1 MATTANEMQTLN
13 AQAAQSG
20 QAPAIK
26 DTTGLSASA
35 APTGMQARLIEMFPS
50 MKDILLEPAVKKAT
64 PAVMML
70 IIFLVF
76 FVIYTALQEPV
87 YRPLFPGMTDTDR
100 QSAMESLKEG
110 GFTGM
115 INRSSGQL
123 EVPAEQFHEARIYL
137 ASKGIPAEG
146 GALGFDALKESAN
159 ITTSQF
165 MEQANYAAAVEQ
177 ELAKSIVQIASIQ
190 HARVHLAIPQQ
201 SVFVRDRTPPKASVV
216 LRRYP
221 GRHIDDSHV
230 RAIINLIASSVPYL
244 LPEDVSVVDNLGNLL
259 SDSARD
265 SALGMTAAQL
275 QHKQQIEDTYRNR
288 IYQLLGPIYG
298 EDNVRGQVDVVL
310 DFTETESTFETYDP
324 SSKGSVTRSE
334 VLSLDR
340 TARADAEGV
349 PGSTTNQPPE
359 DTEFSL
365 DGSATTKGGANIG
378 ETISSRTTRN
388 YEMDRTI
395 RTVRDASGAVKR
407 VSVAVAVN
415 RFAPGEYPVASE
427 GMDPADFEGPDTPE
441 ISEAELTRLND
452 LIRGV
457 VNYDETRGDVVAVVA
472 TPFSVAA
479 NKEPVMPWYENVLLL
494 NTIEG
499 GLAILAFLILIFVVV
514 RPIAY
519 KLLSIPLPYERKAV
533 AAAQVEAQAQQL
545 AIAAAQS
552 ASGEDAP
559 SGDEIEINE
568 GETLE
573 EIRAKLKP
581 KKSSISMDMLDT
593 ANSYDDKVA
602 LIRMLVQEDSGR
614 VANVLKNM
622 IKAS

>member
-26 DTTGLSASA
+26 DTTGLTASA

-70 IIFLVF
+70 IVFLVF

-221 GRHIDDSHV
+221 GRHIYDSHV

-288 IYQLLGPIYG
+288 IYQLLCPIYG
-298 EDNVRGQVDVVL
+298 EDNVRSQVDVVL

-427 GMDPADFEGPDTPE
+427 GIDPADFEGPDTPE

-472 TPFSVAA
+472 TPFSVDA
-479 NKEPVMPWYENVLLL
+479 NKEPVMPWY
-494 NTIEG
+494 
-499 GLAILAFLILIFVVV
+499 
-514 RPIAY
+514 
-519 KLLSIPLPYERKAV
+519 
-533 AAAQVEAQAQQL
+533 
-545 AIAAAQS
+545 
-552 ASGEDAP
+552 
-559 SGDEIEINE
+559 
-568 GETLE
+568 
-573 EIRAKLKP
+573 
-581 KKSSISMDMLDT
+581 
-593 ANSYDDKVA
+593 
-602 LIRMLVQEDSGR
+602 
-614 VANVLKNM
+614 
-622 IKAS
+622 